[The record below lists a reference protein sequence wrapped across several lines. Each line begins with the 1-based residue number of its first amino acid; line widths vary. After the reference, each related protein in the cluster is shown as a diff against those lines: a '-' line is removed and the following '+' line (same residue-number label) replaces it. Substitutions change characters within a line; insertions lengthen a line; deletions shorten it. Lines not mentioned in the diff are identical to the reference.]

1 MWQAIRA
8 REEASRAIAA
18 ERKIAETL
26 VQVAAERDAKEVARK
41 DAEDIAKFL
50 GEVFQSADPKRDG
63 RTITV
68 VETLDRAAKKLDTD
82 LATQPALRAKL
93 QATLGKTYRALG
105 SPQRAVELQEKV
117 RNHFQKTSGP
127 AHPDTLPAMN
137 NLAGSYLQ
145 AGRIDEA
152 LKLRAEVLAIRR
164 KTFGP
169 EHPDTLQALV
179 YLAFETFYFSDRRA
193 EAVKMLEEH
202 RHHTSALF
210 QLGYFY
216 HDSQPRE
223 TEKAI
228 LAWSEAL
235 EREPGDFKTQYLL
248 GKLLVSCGRNAE
260 AVKPL
265 QAARSGSRDGELGA
279 ETRLL
284 LVKIL
289 TALGRE
295 AEAGPIRKELTTLNA
310 AAAGHDSKVAILD
323 AEGRSVEALPL
334 LADAS
339 LRNPDD
345 TVLAMKV
352 AALQVWFGR
361 NADHAVTSQRMLA
374 WAVGTASAEV
384 AERVAKLA
392 SIRPEA
398 DAPRREAAL
407 VLARKGVELGKGM
420 TAAPWHQLS
429 LGMAE
434 YRSGHYGAAA
444 EALATA
450 AQTASRSLGNLEPP
464 LNQSMANFY
473 RAMTLFHL

>member
-1 MWQAIRA
+1 M
-8 REEASRAIAA
+8 
-18 ERKIAETL
+18 
-26 VQVAAERDAKEVARK
+26 
-41 DAEDIAKFL
+41 
-50 GEVFQSADPKRDG
+50 
-63 RTITV
+63 
-68 VETLDRAAKKLDTD
+68 
-82 LATQPALRAKL
+82 
-93 QATLGKTYRALG
+93 
-105 SPQRAVELQEKV
+105 
-117 RNHFQKTSGP
+117 
-127 AHPDTLPAMN
+127 
-137 NLAGSYLQ
+137 
-145 AGRIDEA
+145 
-152 LKLRAEVLAIRR
+152 
-164 KTFGP
+164 
-169 EHPDTLQALV
+169 
-179 YLAFETFYFSDRRA
+179 
-193 EAVKMLEEH
+193 
-202 RHHTSALF
+202 
-210 QLGYFY
+210 
-216 HDSQPRE
+216 
-223 TEKAI
+223 
-228 LAWSEAL
+228 
-235 EREPGDFKTQYLL
+235 
-248 GKLLVSCGRNAE
+248 
-260 AVKPL
+260 
-265 QAARSGSRDGELGA
+265 
-279 ETRLL
+279 
-284 LVKIL
+284 KIL

-473 RAMTLFHL
+473 RAMTLFHLGKSAEARALFAATEATMKPLPADEQNPFASGADHNDLLIWLACKEARELLNLPPARQP